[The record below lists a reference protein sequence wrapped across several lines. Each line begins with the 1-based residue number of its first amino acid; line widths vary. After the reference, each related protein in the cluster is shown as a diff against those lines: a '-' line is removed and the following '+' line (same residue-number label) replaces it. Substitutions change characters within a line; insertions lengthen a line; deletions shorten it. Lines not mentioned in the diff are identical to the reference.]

1 MSQVTTITFF
11 KFKTTRNKLWALS
24 MMQFAQSRLKK
35 TEGQSFYKLMGSGRG
50 LGFNAFPDWTCYVLL
65 QVWVNETAAHFFL
78 DNSALMQDYR
88 KRTTEVWS
96 VYLKNIAA
104 HGQWSRSN
112 PFEIE
117 KFLPKVEA
125 VVVLTRATIKWHK
138 IISFWRYVPTSHR
151 SLKENKGIIYT
162 KGIGEVPIIQ
172 MATVSIWK
180 DEDSLKNFAYRS
192 KEHMEAIAMTRR
204 LKWYKEEL
212 FARFKPYKSVGS
224 WEGRNPLAE
233 FIK

>member
-11 KFKTTRNKLWALS
+11 KFKTIRNKFWALS
-24 MMQFAQSRLKK
+24 MMQLAQSRLKD

-50 LGFNAFPDWTCYVLL
+50 LGFSAFPDWTCYVLL
-65 QVWVNETAAHFFL
+65 QVWANETAAQFFL
-78 DNSALMQDYR
+78 DNSTIMQDYR

-96 VYLKNIAA
+96 VYLKNSAA
-104 HGQWSRSN
+104 HGQWNRSN
-112 PFEIE
+112 PFEVE
-117 KFLPKVEA
+117 KLLPKVEV

-151 SLKENKGIIYT
+151 SLNENQGIIYT
-162 KGIGEVPIIQ
+162 KGVGELPVIQ
-172 MATVSIWK
+172 MATLSIWK
-180 DEDSLKNFAYRS
+180 DEESLKNFAYRS
-192 KEHMEAIAMTRR
+192 KEHIEAIAMTRR
-204 LKWYKEEL
+204 LRWYKEEL

-233 FIK
+233 FLK